1 MVLFCI
7 CVRVFWIMLFCD
19 MYWNFVLFK
28 FCFIWF
34 IFLFKVDEV
43 FVYSL
48 FGFVMWNWYVYDLL
62 LDGFLELGLGWG
74 VLVVVIFGFCVVV
87 VVWIFSFVGNGL
99 MGMNWVE
106 YVVNVIK
113 RIVSLL
119 YIVMFRLVVLM

>member
-62 LDGFLELGLGWG
+62 LDGFLELRLGWG

>member
-1 MVLFCI
+1 
-7 CVRVFWIMLFCD
+7 
-19 MYWNFVLFK
+19 
-28 FCFIWF
+28 
-34 IFLFKVDEV
+34 
-43 FVYSL
+43 
-48 FGFVMWNWYVYDLL
+48 MWNWYVYDLL

-106 YVVNVIK
+106 YVVKVIK